1 MIAKRQFPLISAPM
15 AGGISTPE
23 LAAAVSSAGGLG
35 FLAGGYLTEKA
46 LTEQVSAVRE
56 STSEPFGVNLFV
68 PGIRHAIDLDDYCA
82 RMGAEAARYGVRAG
96 APSWDD
102 DQYQAK
108 VELIVHQRIP
118 VVSFTFGLPEESV
131 VERLHEVGS
140 EVVVTVTTPEEAAQA
155 AAVGA
160 DAVCVQGMEAGGHR
174 AVFEDDGRSP
184 GGGPLYG
191 LLAALRLVKAEVDLP
206 VIAAGGLVHGAD
218 VAAVLTAG
226 AVAAQLGTAFLVCA
240 EAGTSSE
247 HRAQIAAGARWTELT
262 RAFSG
267 RPARGLVNE
276 FMTEHG
282 PVAPAAYPQLNNLTK
297 PIRGA
302 AAKAGDPERM
312 SMWAGQTYSQAR
324 PMPAAQLVQQ
334 LMAEAREAMAGARD
348 RLSPSASDA
357 L

>member
-1 MIAKRQFPLISAPM
+1 SSRMPVRSIPTSLRDSSPLPLCPSRWSGGGKSRVVGSTTGRWKPRLGALAGRRCRYGRSMIAKRQFPLISAPM

-46 LTEQVSAVRE
+46 LAEQVSAVRE

-108 VELIVHQRIP
+108 VELVVHQRIP

-226 AVAAQLGTAFLVCA
+226 AVA
-240 EAGTSSE
+240 
-247 HRAQIAAGARWTELT
+247 
-262 RAFSG
+262 
-267 RPARGLVNE
+267 
-276 FMTEHG
+276 
-282 PVAPAAYPQLNNLTK
+282 
-297 PIRGA
+297 
-302 AAKAGDPERM
+302 
-312 SMWAGQTYSQAR
+312 
-324 PMPAAQLVQQ
+324 
-334 LMAEAREAMAGARD
+334 
-348 RLSPSASDA
+348 
-357 L
+357 